1 MATVGSWWQGF
12 SRPSHLT
19 LALSQVLITCLEWS
33 RQAPVEQ
40 PSPVQN
46 PQLDSAAS
54 VTSAPSTWGPPCP
67 KDCKLLSS
75 LDTVNN

>member
-1 MATVGSWWQGF
+1 MGTVGGWWQGF
-12 SRPSHLT
+12 SRPSALA
-19 LALSQVLITCLEWS
+19 LALSRVLILCLEQS

-46 PQLDSAAS
+46 PQLGSATS
-54 VTSAPSTWGPPCP
+54 MTSALSTQGPPCP
-67 KDCKLLSS
+67 KNCKLLSS